1 MERKV
6 HNMLKKKIAT
16 LIIAAA
22 LAAVSLAGCG
32 AMPSI
37 GGSETGSTEEKAGAD
52 ASEETDA
59 DGKVTLRIVDWSD
72 GSANQ
77 REEFHKNGGAPGRQ
91 H

>member
-72 GSANQ
+72 GSEIGRASC
-77 REEFHKNGGAPGRQ
+77 RERV
-91 H
+91 